1 MEPKELENQVAGL
14 GALSDPVRR
23 SLYFYVAHRPRE
35 VSRDQAAQGVGV
47 SRALAG
53 FHLDRLASEGLLETS
68 FRRLSGRVGPGA
80 GRPAKLY
87 RRSGRQLTVSMPQRE
102 YELAARIL
110 AATVDESGPE
120 PRDALAKQANLT
132 GKRIGA
138 DAQAGV
144 EPRAGRK
151 RLLAVAL
158 ETLGAH
164 GYEPEQMPGEIRLL
178 NCPFHGLV
186 TQHKELVCGMSL
198 ALIEGVVEGLDLR
211 GAKAVLDPMPERCC
225 VAIKLTG
232 RDASPP
238 QGRSRSRSKLTGPPA
253 SKN

>member
-14 GALSDPVRR
+14 RALSDPIRR

-35 VSRDQAAQGVGV
+35 VSRDEAAQGVGV

-53 FHLDRLASEGLLETS
+53 FHLDRLAGEGLLETS

-87 RRSGRQLTVSMPQRE
+87 RRSGRQLAVSMPQRE

-110 AATVDESGPE
+110 AAAIDDSGQE
-120 PRDALAKQANLT
+120 PRDTLTKKARLT

-138 DAQAGV
+138 DAQAQVKPHPGK
-144 EPRAGRK
+144 K
-151 RLLAVAL
+151 RPLAVVMS
-158 ETLGAH
+158 TLGAH
-164 GYEPEQMPGEIRLL
+164 GYEPEEMPGEIRLL

-186 TQHKELVCGMSL
+186 TQHKDLVCGMSL
-198 ALIEGVVEGLDLR
+198 ALIEGVVAGLDLK
-211 GAKAVLDPMPERCC
+211 GLKPVLDPMPERCC
-225 VAIKLTG
+225 VAIKLID
-232 RDASPP
+232 RDGSPR
-238 QGRSRSRSKLTGPPA
+238 QGRSRSRSSPTGPPA